1 MHFGRGRYRH
11 FLTVICGRNFALI
24 YGEILDPNLPLLG
37 CKTSR
42 GLAFRT
48 GPPDRRT
55 SRFAAALQQSWP
67 VPLGPLGARAITL
80 FNRNSASCLMLNLR
94 GRPALA
100 TAVARSYGFH
110 AFGHAVGSRDDEEP
124 CIGCETWNAKVAIDG
139 SGALR
144 FDHHHSC
151 PALVLRLRVAGLANR
166 SV

>member
-1 MHFGRGRYRH
+1 M
-11 FLTVICGRNFALI
+11 

-37 CKTSR
+37 CKTFR
-42 GLAFRT
+42 GLAFKT

-55 SRFAAALQQSWP
+55 SRYAAALQQSWP
-67 VPLGPLGARAITL
+67 VPLGPWGPELHPSLIGIRPPVSSELT
-80 FNRNSASCLMLNLR
+80 RASCP
-94 GRPALA
+94 GYGY
-100 TAVARSYGFH
+100 ARSYGIH
-110 AFGHAVGSRDDEEP
+110 AYGHAVGSRDDEEP
-124 CIGCETWNAKVAIDG
+124 CVGCETWRAKVAMDG